1 MNYKYRMAMEIKPE
15 KNKYMILLIITDGA
29 IHDMEETIRL
39 IVNGADLPLS
49 ILIVGVGNS
58 DFGNMNVMILSYFF
72 IQILDG
78 DEQRLEY
85 NGKKEIIF
93 GKS

>member
-1 MNYKYRMAMEIKPE
+1 MEIKPE

-72 IQILDG
+72 I
-78 DEQRLEY
+78 
-85 NGKKEIIF
+85 
-93 GKS
+93 

>member
-1 MNYKYRMAMEIKPE
+1 MEIKPE

-58 DFGNMNVMILSYFF
+58 DFGNMNVMILSYF
-72 IQILDG
+72 LYRYWMEMNRD
-78 DEQRLEY
+78 
-85 NGKKEIIF
+85 
-93 GKS
+93 

>member
-1 MNYKYRMAMEIKPE
+1 MAMEIRPE

-72 IQILDG
+72 I
-78 DEQRLEY
+78 
-85 NGKKEIIF
+85 
-93 GKS
+93 

>member
-1 MNYKYRMAMEIKPE
+1 MAMESKPE

-58 DFGNMNVMILSYFF
+58 DFGNMNVMILSYF
-72 IQILDG
+72 LYRYWMEMNRD
-78 DEQRLEY
+78 
-85 NGKKEIIF
+85 
-93 GKS
+93 

>member
-1 MNYKYRMAMEIKPE
+1 MAMEIKPE

-58 DFGNMNVMILSYFF
+58 DFGNMNVIDFELLFY
-72 IQILDG
+72 ID
-78 DEQRLEY
+78 
-85 NGKKEIIF
+85 F
-93 GKS
+93 GWR

>member
-1 MNYKYRMAMEIKPE
+1 MAMEIKPE

-29 IHDMEETIRL
+29 IHDIEETIRL

-72 IQILDG
+72 I
-78 DEQRLEY
+78 
-85 NGKKEIIF
+85 
-93 GKS
+93 

>member
-39 IVNGADLPLS
+39 LVNGSNLPLS
-49 ILIVGVGNS
+49 VLIVGVGND
-58 DFGNMNVMILSYFF
+58 DFSNMEVCMKV
-72 IQILDG
+72 
-78 DEQRLEY
+78 E
-85 NGKKEIIF
+85 
-93 GKS
+93 

>member
-1 MNYKYRMAMEIKPE
+1 MAMEIKPE

-39 IVNGADLPLS
+39 MVDGADLPLS

-72 IQILDG
+72 YIDIG
-78 DEQRLEY
+78 WR
-85 NGKKEIIF
+85 
-93 GKS
+93 

>member
-1 MNYKYRMAMEIKPE
+1 MAMEIKPE

-72 IQILDG
+72 I
-78 DEQRLEY
+78 
-85 NGKKEIIF
+85 
-93 GKS
+93 

>member
-1 MNYKYRMAMEIKPE
+1 MEIKPE

-29 IHDMEETIRL
+29 IHDIEETIRL

-72 IQILDG
+72 I
-78 DEQRLEY
+78 
-85 NGKKEIIF
+85 
-93 GKS
+93 

>member
-1 MNYKYRMAMEIKPE
+1 MAMEIKPE

-49 ILIVGVGNS
+49 ILSVGVGDS
-58 DFGNMNVMILSYFF
+58 DFGNMNVIDFELLFY
-72 IQILDG
+72 LD
-78 DEQRLEY
+78 
-85 NGKKEIIF
+85 F
-93 GKS
+93 GWR

>member
-1 MNYKYRMAMEIKPE
+1 MNRIMIIRIASIIQQQR
-15 KNKYMILLIITDGA
+15 NKYLVLLIITDGA

-58 DFGNMNVMILSYFF
+58 DFGNMNVIDFELFYY
-72 IQILDG
+72 LD
-78 DEQRLEY
+78 
-85 NGKKEIIF
+85 F
-93 GKS
+93 GWR